1 MASTR
6 AFQNDTCVTSDVMH
20 GCQAQDLC
28 AGLMTGHRQQSA
40 IVRDSLVGA
49 LPGGAL
55 RVDGLHIPAGIVPDE
70 DPVHAVLAP
79 LASLHHA
86 LYVSAAVIRRC
97 SPLGLL
103 HRSNSPTARCLTSLP
118 SGFFKPFSCKPLQRL
133 AVAFREMMGYS
144 SADLALHCPRI
155 ANLHTVRLCEG
166 VSPRGCPD
174 RPRSADRSSNIGL
187 DFRRLPVGAS
197 LLVGST
203 QHCLQA
209 PGCCRIIL

>member
-1 MASTR
+1 MALPR
-6 AFQNDTCVTSDVMH
+6 ASQNGTCITSDVMH
-20 GCQAQDLC
+20 GRQAQDLC
-28 AGLMTGHRQQSA
+28 AGLMTGHRHQSA

-86 LYVSAAVIRRC
+86 LGVSAAVIQRC
-97 SPLGLL
+97 SPPGLL
-103 HRSNSPTARCLTSLP
+103 HRNNSLTARCLTSLP

-144 SADLALHCPRI
+144 SADLALQCPQI
-155 ANLHTVRLCEG
+155 ADLHTVRLCEG

-174 RPRSADRSSNIGL
+174 RPRSAGRSN
-187 DFRRLPVGAS
+187 DYRP
-197 LLVGST
+197 
-203 QHCLQA
+203 
-209 PGCCRIIL
+209 